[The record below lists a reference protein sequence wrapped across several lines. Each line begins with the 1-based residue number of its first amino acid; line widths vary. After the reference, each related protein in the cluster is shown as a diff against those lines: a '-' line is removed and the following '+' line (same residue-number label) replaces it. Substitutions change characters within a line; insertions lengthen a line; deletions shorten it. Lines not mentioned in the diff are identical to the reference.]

1 MAKKKAARKTAKR
14 KTAATRSTTKRELL
28 KTGPR
33 KRTAKTKMFAKR
45 TTRGRFKEM
54 DEVGRSLATDRRQN
68 AKKRT
73 KSGHGDQGDR
83 KRATKK
89 R

>member
-1 MAKKKAARKTAKR
+1 MAKKKAVGKTAKP
-14 KTAATRSTTKRELL
+14 KTAAKRSTTKRELL

-54 DEVGRSLATDRRQN
+54 DEVGRSLSADRRQK

-83 KRATKK
+83 TRATKK

>member
-1 MAKKKAARKTAKR
+1 
-14 KTAATRSTTKRELL
+14 
-28 KTGPR
+28 
-33 KRTAKTKMFAKR
+33 MFAKR

-54 DEVGRSLATDRRQN
+54 DEVGRSLSADRRQK

>member
-1 MAKKKAARKTAKR
+1 MAKKKTTRKSAKR
-14 KTAATRSTTKRELL
+14 KTAKRSTTKRELL

-54 DEVGRSLATDRRQN
+54 DEVGRSLSADRRQK
-68 AKKRT
+68 ARKRT

>member
-1 MAKKKAARKTAKR
+1 MAKKKTARKSAKR
-14 KTAATRSTTKRELL
+14 KTAKRSTTKRELL

-54 DEVGRSLATDRRQN
+54 DEVGLSLSADRRKK